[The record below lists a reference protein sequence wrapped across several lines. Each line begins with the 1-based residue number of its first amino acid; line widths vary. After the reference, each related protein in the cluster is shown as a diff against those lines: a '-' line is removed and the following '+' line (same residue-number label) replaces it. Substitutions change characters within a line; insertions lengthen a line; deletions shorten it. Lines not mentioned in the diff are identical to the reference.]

1 MVLFDKV
8 KSACSL
14 ERNSFRP
21 GDDGEMGKVA
31 IFEFKVWCV
40 GNQKAL
46 SGQFCAS
53 IC

>member
-1 MVLFDKV
+1 MVLFNKV